1 MPYELPAL
9 SLAQNINSK
18 SFLYLPY
25 KLTLV
30 IQQLNWCLLSVSKE
44 FIMAQA
50 KYNKSKVIL
59 KIQLTQVGTLLE
71 SNAIDIENLQLRLQR
86 LTEKHETFEKLI
98 EDIISTDEQAEIT
111 NEFLEVQDR
120 FLNIAARIK
129 RLIEQEN
136 TRLSSNSMLSSAENS
151 GKRVKL
157 PIATLPKFYGNYEQ
171 WLSFKNGFKS
181 MIDKRDDLTNL
192 EKLIYLR
199 SSLVDKA
206 AQKISIFDDSEENYK
221 RAWELLQESYEI
233 KRLIVSKHLEVICN
247 LPKLSQETH
256 DGLIGLS
263 DSVHQHVSALNSL
276 GASVGTDML
285 VHIIENRLPEETAKK
300 WELTLKNDQLP
311 TFEQLR
317 KFLSET
323 ADQPQNKKPKPNKKQ
338 HIFHMNAAGGCVIC
352 KGHHSRYQCQDFLKM
367 PVTER
372 FEAVRKSGFCINC
385 LRKNPGRCIRSKC
398 KECHKNHNTL
408 LHFKRQ
414 QTTHTTVVNET
425 SEKQA

>member
-1 MPYELPAL
+1 
-9 SLAQNINSK
+9 
-18 SFLYLPY
+18 
-25 KLTLV
+25 
-30 IQQLNWCLLSVSKE
+30 
-44 FIMAQA
+44 MAQA
-50 KYNKSKVIL
+50 KYNRSKVIL

-86 LTEKHETFEKLI
+86 LTEKYEIFEKLF

-120 FLNIAARIK
+120 FFNIAARIK

-136 TRLSSNSMLSSAENS
+136 TRLSSNSMSSSAENS

-157 PIATLPKFYGNYEQ
+157 PIATLPKFNGNYEQ
-171 WLSFKNGFKS
+171 WLSFKNSFKS

-233 KRLIVSKHLEVICN
+233 KRLIVSKHLEAICD
-247 LPKLSQETH
+247 LPKLTQETH
-256 DGLIGLS
+256 DGLISLS

-323 ADQPQNKKPKPNKKQ
+323 AVRASKRSVVEVNTISEVTRQEQPQNKKAKPNKKQ
-338 HIFHMNAAGGCVIC
+338 HIFHVNAPGGCVIC
-352 KGHHSRYQCQDFLKM
+352 KGHHPIYQCQDFLKM

-385 LRKNPGRCIRSKC
+385 LRKHPGRCIRSKC

-414 QTTHTTVVNET
+414 QTAHSTVVNEA